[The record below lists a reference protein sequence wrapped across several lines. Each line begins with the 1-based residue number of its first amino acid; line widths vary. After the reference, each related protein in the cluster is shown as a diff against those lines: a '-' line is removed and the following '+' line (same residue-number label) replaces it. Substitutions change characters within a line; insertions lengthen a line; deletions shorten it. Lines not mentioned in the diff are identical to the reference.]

1 MRNKI
6 LLFFAI
12 TISMYSS
19 AQVGIGTSNP
29 DASSVLEIQST
40 SKGLLIPKLSKTQR
54 DAINSPAVGLLLYQ
68 IDNNPGFYYYTASK
82 IWIRIGEETIITA
95 NTASITTNQGVI
107 TANTASITSNINK
120 IATNTN
126 SITSNLGVIGSNTA
140 SITTN
145 QGVITANT
153 SSITANIN
161 DIAANSI
168 SINTN
173 TASITTNQNGID
185 VNTNSITTNQGAITT
200 NTSSITSNINDIA
213 TNTASIN
220 TNTARITTNQNG
232 IDVNTNS
239 ITTNQGAITANTA
252 SITTNISDIAL
263 KANKANPTFTGT
275 ITSGSIS
282 STGTISAT
290 SFVGDGSGLTGITGI
305 SSNKTVLSTITIEA
319 SELNNYDVSNIS
331 VIFVKPGADW
341 TNIYGLSGGV
351 TGQLI
356 HIYIV
361 NDLTDYCCSGISLIK
376 FDFVGNNGNQKFMLS
391 SSAGV
396 DSQMY
401 TSLIFDGT
409 YWRNSKSSR
418 Y

>member
-68 IDNNPGFYYYTASK
+68 IDNNPGFYYYTASNT
-82 IWIRIGEETIITA
+82 WIRIGEETIITA
-95 NTASITTNQGVI
+95 NTASITTNQG
-107 TANTASITSNINK
+107 A
-120 IATNTN
+120 
-126 SITSNLGVIGSNTA
+126 
-140 SITTN
+140 ITTN
-145 QGVITANT
+145 T
-153 SSITANIN
+153 S
-161 DIAANSI
+161 
-168 SINTN
+168 
-173 TASITTNQNGID
+173 
-185 VNTNSITTNQGAITT
+185 SITTNQGAITT
-200 NTSSITSNINDIA
+200 NTSSITANINDIA
-213 TNTASIN
+213 TNTASITSNLGVIGSN
-220 TNTARITTNQNG
+220 TI
-232 IDVNTNS
+232 S
-239 ITTNQGAITANTA
+239 ITSNQGAITTNTSSITSNTNKIAANTA
-252 SITTNISDIAL
+252 SITSNLGAIGSNTISITSNQGAITTNTASITSNINNIVLKAPLASPNFTGIINSAGINIS
-263 KANKANPTFTGT
+263 GT
-275 ITSGSIS
+275 VT
-282 STGTISAT
+282 AT
-290 SFVGDGSGLTGITGI
+290 AFVGDGSGLTGITGI

-331 VIFVKPGADW
+331 VIFVKPGANW

-361 NDLTDYCCSGISLIK
+361 NDLTDNCCSGITLIK
-376 FDFVGNNGNQKFMLS
+376 FNSVEGVNQKFMLS

-396 DSQMY
+396 DAHSY

-409 YWRNSKSSR
+409 YWRKSKAGGG

>member
-68 IDNNPGFYYYTASK
+68 IDNNPGFYYYTASNT
-82 IWIRIGEETIITA
+82 WIRIGEETIITA
-95 NTASITTNQGVI
+95 NTASITTNQG
-107 TANTASITSNINK
+107 A
-120 IATNTN
+120 
-126 SITSNLGVIGSNTA
+126 
-140 SITTN
+140 ITTN
-145 QGVITANT
+145 T
-153 SSITANIN
+153 S
-161 DIAANSI
+161 
-168 SINTN
+168 
-173 TASITTNQNGID
+173 
-185 VNTNSITTNQGAITT
+185 SITTNQGAITT
-200 NTSSITSNINDIA
+200 NTSSITANINDIA
-213 TNTASIN
+213 TNTAFITSNLGVIGSN
-220 TNTARITTNQNG
+220 TI
-232 IDVNTNS
+232 S
-239 ITTNQGAITANTA
+239 ITSNQGAITTNTSSITSNTNKIAANTA
-252 SITTNISDIAL
+252 SITSNLRVIGSNTISITSNQGAITTNTASITSNINNIVLKAPLASPNFTGIINSAGINIS
-263 KANKANPTFTGT
+263 GT
-275 ITSGSIS
+275 VT
-282 STGTISAT
+282 AT
-290 SFVGDGSGLTGITGI
+290 AFVGDGSGLTGITGI

-331 VIFVKPGADW
+331 VIFVKPGANW

-361 NDLTDYCCSGISLIK
+361 NDLTDNCCSGITLIK
-376 FDFVGNNGNQKFMLS
+376 FNSVGSNEGNQKFMLS

-396 DSQMY
+396 DAHSY

-409 YWRNSKSSR
+409 YWRKSKAGGG

>member
-1 MRNKI
+1 
-6 LLFFAI
+6 
-12 TISMYSS
+12 MYSS

-95 NTASITTNQGVI
+95 
-107 TANTASITSNINK
+107 
-120 IATNTN
+120 
-126 SITSNLGVIGSNTA
+126 NTA

>member
-1 MRNKI
+1 
-6 LLFFAI
+6 
-12 TISMYSS
+12 MYSS

-107 TANTASITSNINK
+107 TANT
-120 IATNTN
+120 
-126 SITSNLGVIGSNTA
+126 
-140 SITTN
+140 
-145 QGVITANT
+145 
-153 SSITANIN
+153 SSITA
-161 DIAANSI
+161 
-168 SINTN
+168 
-173 TASITTNQNGID
+173 
-185 VNTNSITTNQGAITT
+185 
-200 NTSSITSNINDIA
+200 NINDIA

>member
-1 MRNKI
+1 MKNKI

-107 TANTASITSNINK
+107 TANT
-120 IATNTN
+120 
-126 SITSNLGVIGSNTA
+126 
-140 SITTN
+140 
-145 QGVITANT
+145 

-220 TNTARITTNQNG
+220 TNTASITTNQNG

-331 VIFVKPGADW
+331 VIFVKPGAGADW

-351 TGQLI
+351 TGQFI

-361 NDLTDYCCSGISLIK
+361 TDLTTCCNGITLIK
-376 FDFVGNNGNQKFMLS
+376 FDSDGGSVNDGNQKFMLS

-396 DSQMY
+396 DAHSY

-409 YWRNSKSSR
+409 YWRQSKAGGGV
-418 Y
+418 

>member
-95 NTASITTNQGVI
+95 NTASITTN
-107 TANTASITSNINK
+107 
-120 IATNTN
+120 
-126 SITSNLGVIGSNTA
+126 
-140 SITTN
+140 
-145 QGVITANT
+145 
-153 SSITANIN
+153 IN

-173 TASITTNQNGID
+173 TAS
-185 VNTNSITTNQGAITT
+185 
-200 NTSSITSNINDIA
+200 
-213 TNTASIN
+213 
-220 TNTARITTNQNG
+220 ITTNQNG

-290 SFVGDGSGLTGITGI
+290 SFVGDGSGLTGI

>member
-68 IDNNPGFYYYTASK
+68 IDNNPGFYYYTASNT
-82 IWIRIGEETIITA
+82 WIRIGEETIITA
-95 NTASITTNQGVI
+95 NTASITTNQG
-107 TANTASITSNINK
+107 A
-120 IATNTN
+120 
-126 SITSNLGVIGSNTA
+126 
-140 SITTN
+140 ITTN
-145 QGVITANT
+145 T
-153 SSITANIN
+153 S
-161 DIAANSI
+161 
-168 SINTN
+168 
-173 TASITTNQNGID
+173 
-185 VNTNSITTNQGAITT
+185 SITTNQGAITT
-200 NTSSITSNINDIA
+200 NTSSITANINDIA
-213 TNTASIN
+213 TNTASITSNLGVIGSN
-220 TNTARITTNQNG
+220 TI
-232 IDVNTNS
+232 S
-239 ITTNQGAITANTA
+239 ITSNQGAITTNTSSITSNTNKIAANTA
-252 SITTNISDIAL
+252 SITSNLRVIGSNTISITSNQGAITTNTASITSNINNIVLKAPLASPNFTGIINSAGINIS
-263 KANKANPTFTGT
+263 GT
-275 ITSGSIS
+275 VT
-282 STGTISAT
+282 AT
-290 SFVGDGSGLTGITGI
+290 AFVGDGSGLTGITGI

-331 VIFVKPGADW
+331 VIFVKPGANW

-361 NDLTDYCCSGISLIK
+361 NDLTDNCCSGITLIK
-376 FDFVGNNGNQKFMLS
+376 FNSVEGVNQKFMLS

-396 DSQMY
+396 DAHSY

-409 YWRNSKSSR
+409 YWRKSKAGGG